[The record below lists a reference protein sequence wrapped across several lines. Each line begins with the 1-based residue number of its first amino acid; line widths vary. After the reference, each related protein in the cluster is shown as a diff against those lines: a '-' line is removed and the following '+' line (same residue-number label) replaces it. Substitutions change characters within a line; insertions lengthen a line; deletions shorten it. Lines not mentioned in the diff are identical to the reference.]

1 MAAAKKLHHLNA
13 WERTPACRQPATLPT
28 EIPGLDELLPGGGWP
43 EAGLVDIVVPDDY
56 ADAAGL
62 VLPLLAR
69 LGEQE
74 RWMGMVAPPCLPR
87 SRILQDK
94 RINPFRLLQINP
106 HAGRSDMW
114 TMEYMLQDGNYSV
127 VLGWPSCDT
136 ELMARRLA
144 NAALAGNSLGILFRY
159 ESFSR
164 TVSGNGLRLKLEV
177 NEVGKLLYRL
187 NSRGERQSDAVVITG
202 SGSVRHQVCLAE

>member
-13 WERTPACRQPATLPT
+13 WERTPVCRQPATLST
-28 EIPGLDELLPGGGWP
+28 GIPGLDELLPGGGWP
-43 EAGLVDIVVPDDY
+43 EAGLVDIVVPDDN
-56 ADAAGL
+56 ADAAVL

-69 LGEQE
+69 LGQQD

-87 SRILQDK
+87 SRILQDN
-94 RINPFRLLQINP
+94 RINPFRLQQINP

-127 VLGWPSCDT
+127 VLGWPACDT
-136 ELMARRLA
+136 ELVARRLA
-144 NAALAGNSLGILFRY
+144 NAAVAGDSLGILFRY

-164 TVSGNGLRLKLEV
+164 TVSGDGLRLKLEV

-187 NSRGERQSDAVVITG
+187 NHRGERQSDAVVITG

>member
-13 WERTPACRQPATLPT
+13 WERTTAPGQAAIIASG
-28 EIPGLDELLPGGGWP
+28 IPGLDELLPDGGWP
-43 EAGLVDIVVPDDY
+43 EAGLVEIIIPDDH
-56 ADAAGL
+56 ADAVAL
-62 VLPLLAR
+62 VLPLLAH

-74 RWMGMVAPPCLPR
+74 RWLGLVSPPCLPR
-87 SRILQDK
+87 SRILQDSS
-94 RINPFRLLQINP
+94 INPLRMQQVNP

-136 ELMARRLA
+136 ELVARRLA

-164 TVSGNGLRLKLEV
+164 KASATGLRLQLEV
-177 NEVGKLLYRL
+177 NETGKFLYRL
-187 NSRGERQSDAVVITG
+187 NRRGERNSDAVVITG
-202 SGSVRHQVCLAE
+202 L

>member
-13 WERTPACRQPATLPT
+13 WERSTTSGQAATVPT
-28 EIPGLDELLPGGGWP
+28 GVPGLDDLLPGGGWP
-43 EAGLVDIVVPDDY
+43 EAGLVEIVSPDDY
-56 ADAAGL
+56 ADATGL

-69 LGEQE
+69 LGVGD
-74 RWMGMVAPPCLPR
+74 RWLGMVAPPCMPR
-87 SRILQDK
+87 SRILQDS
-94 RINPFRLLQINP
+94 RINPLRLQQINS

-114 TMEYMLQDGNYSV
+114 TMEYMLQDGHYRV

-136 ELMARRLA
+136 ELVARRLA
-144 NAALAGNSLGILFRY
+144 HAAHAGNSLGILFRY

-164 TVSGNGLRLKLEV
+164 NVSGTGLRLKLEV
-177 NEVGKLLYRL
+177 NETGKLIYRL

-202 SGSVRHQVCLAE
+202 

>member
-13 WERTPACRQPATLPT
+13 WERTAVPGQAATVPTGMPA
-28 EIPGLDELLPGGGWP
+28 LDELLPGGGWP
-43 EAGLVDIVVPDDY
+43 QAGLVEIIVPDDH
-56 ADAAGL
+56 ADAVTL

-74 RWMGMVAPPCLPR
+74 RWLGLVAPPCLPR
-87 SRILQDK
+87 SRILQDPG
-94 RINPFRLLQINP
+94 INPLRMQQVNP

-136 ELMARRLA
+136 ELVARRLA
-144 NAALAGNSLGILFRY
+144 NAALAGNALGILFRY
-159 ESFSR
+159 ESFTRKASA
-164 TVSGNGLRLKLEV
+164 TGLRLQLEV
-177 NEVGKLLYRL
+177 NEAGKLLYRL
-187 NSRGERQSDAVVITG
+187 NSRGERKSAAVVIAG
-202 SGSVRHQVCLAE
+202 

>member
-13 WERTPACRQPATLPT
+13 WERSTNAGQPATIPT
-28 EIPGLDELLPGGGWP
+28 GIPGLDELLPGGGWP
-43 EAGLVDIVVPDDY
+43 EAGLVEIIIPDDHV
-56 ADAAGL
+56 DAMTL
-62 VLPLLAR
+62 VLPVLVR
-69 LGEQE
+69 LGEQD
-74 RWMGMVAPPCLPR
+74 RWLGLVSPPCMPR
-87 SRILQDK
+87 SRILQDT
-94 RINPFRLLQINP
+94 RINPLRMQQVNP

-136 ELMARRLA
+136 ELVARRLE

-159 ESFSR
+159 ESFTRKASA
-164 TVSGNGLRLKLEV
+164 TGLRLKLEM

-187 NSRGERQSDAVVITG
+187 NSRGERNSDAVVITG
-202 SGSVRHQVCLAE
+202 

>member
-13 WERTPACRQPATLPT
+13 WERSTTPRQVSRIPT
-28 EIPGLDELLPGGGWP
+28 GIPGLDELMPGGGWP
-43 EAGLVDIVVPDDY
+43 EAGLVEIIIPDDH
-56 ADAAGL
+56 ADAVTL

-69 LGEQE
+69 LGEQA
-74 RWMGMVAPPCLPR
+74 RWLGLVAPPCMPR
-87 SRILQDK
+87 SRILQDTS
-94 RINPFRLLQINP
+94 INPLRLQQINP

-136 ELMARRLA
+136 ELVARRLV
-144 NAALAGNSLGILFRY
+144 NAALAGDSLGILFRY

-164 TVSGNGLRLKLEV
+164 KASATGLRLKLEV
-177 NEVGKLLYRL
+177 NETGKLLYRL
-187 NSRGERQSDAVVITG
+187 NSRGERNSDAVVITG
-202 SGSVRHQVCLAE
+202 Q